1 MLNLPLVTGHPSSC
15 GGRGPRPDV
24 LMRGGG
30 EPAEDGKAEEAVDML
45 DMRERATDE
54 LRVRP
59 NMPGAG
65 VADLGGGTTIG

>member
-1 MLNLPLVTGHPSSC
+1 MGGC
-15 GGRGPRPDV
+15 GGRGPGPDE

-30 EPAEDGKAEEAVDML
+30 DAAEDGNEEEAVDML
-45 DMRERATDE
+45 DMRERAIDE

-65 VADLGGGTTIG
+65 VADLGGGTTIGWDGLG